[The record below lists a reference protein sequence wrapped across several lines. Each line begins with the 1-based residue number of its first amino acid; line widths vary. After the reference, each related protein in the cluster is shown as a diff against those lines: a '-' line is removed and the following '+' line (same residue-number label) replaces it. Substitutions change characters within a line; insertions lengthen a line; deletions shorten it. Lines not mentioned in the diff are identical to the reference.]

1 MTSSELEQAFYKWAD
16 EIKPTQIDNQMSDTP
31 YTNLVFK
38 CSDNKTMIVTLMEDS
53 EGYYE

>member
-16 EIKPTQIDNQMSDTP
+16 GIKPTQIDNQMSDTP

-38 CSDNKTMIVTLMEDS
+38 CSDNKTMIVTLVEDS